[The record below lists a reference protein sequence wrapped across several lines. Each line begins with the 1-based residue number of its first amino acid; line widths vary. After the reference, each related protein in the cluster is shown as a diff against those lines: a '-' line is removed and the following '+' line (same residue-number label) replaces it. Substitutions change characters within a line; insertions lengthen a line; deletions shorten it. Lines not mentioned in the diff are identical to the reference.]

1 MAKKPTAKQLAA
13 RKKFAAIMK
22 SGGFKKRKSNKTKTK
37 SAKKR
42 TIQVPKIATKKRK
55 SILIRNKPK
64 KTMARRRS
72 MKRSVRRSG
81 GKIGGFFKGGLIGK
95 AVAGIGAA
103 TLVGV
108 VMNQVAPQFSGI
120 ASPVAGF
127 AAGGPVGGIASLLV
141 SPTGLSG
148 ITSIFMPQQ
157 TSTSSGVM
165 SV

>member
-1 MAKKPTAKQLAA
+1 MAKKPSAKQLAA

-22 SGGFKKRKSNKTKTK
+22 SGGFKKRKS
-37 SAKKR
+37 
-42 TIQVPKIATKKRK
+42 
-55 SILIRNKPK
+55 ILIRNKPR

-81 GKIGGFFKGGLIGK
+81 GKIGGFFKGGMIGK

-157 TSTSSGVM
+157 TSTSTGVM

>member
-1 MAKKPTAKQLAA
+1 MAKKPSAKQLAA

-22 SGGFKKRKSNKTKTK
+22 SGGFKKKKSKSVKKSRSKTT
-37 SAKKR
+37 
-42 TIQVPKIATKKRK
+42 KIATKKRK

-72 MKRSVRRSG
+72 MRRSVRRSSS
-81 GKIGGFFKGGLIGK
+81 KIGGFFKGGMIGK

-108 VMNQVAPQFSGI
+108 VLNQVAPQFSGI

-127 AAGGPVGGIASLLV
+127 AAGGPIGGIASLLV

-148 ITSIFMPQQ
+148 ITSILMPQQ
-157 TSTSSGVM
+157 TTSSTGVM

>member
-1 MAKKPTAKQLAA
+1 VKFEIAN
-13 RKKFAAIMK
+13 KKFVAIMK
-22 SGGFKKRKSNKTKTK
+22 SGGFKKKKSKSVKKSRSKTTKTVRKSRKRLLIKTKP
-37 SAKKR
+37 R
-42 TIQVPKIATKKRK
+42 
-55 SILIRNKPK
+55 

-81 GKIGGFFKGGLIGK
+81 GKIGGLFKSGMIGK